1 MALALAGCGRKEEAP
16 PAPRPV
22 VAMPVQADAAL
33 PAWTLPGEV
42 QARYS
47 TPLSFRV
54 GGKIVERQ
62 VRLGDA
68 VTPGQIVARLDPA
81 DAAKNAASAR
91 AQLSAAQHQ
100 LDYAKQQ
107 LDRDRAQARENL
119 IAATQLE
126 QTRNAYASALAQRDQ
141 AAQQSAL
148 AADQLKYTTLQA
160 DHAGVITAER
170 ADTGQN
176 VSAGQ
181 AVYNLAWS
189 GDIDAICDVPES
201 LLASLAVGQRASVTL
216 GPLPGQ
222 TFDAVL
228 REIAPAADP
237 QSRTYRAKL
246 TLENPKPEVRLGM
259 TANISFSNASANGAA
274 TYTLPATALFHD
286 GKDAAVWVVKP
297 QEDTLELR
305 RVQVL
310 RYDARTVTLTQGLQ
324 PGERVVWQ
332 GVHAVSAGQ
341 KVRAVPPLHPGLR
354 IMSGVDQQAGQ
365 ASQRDE
371 QLQPVR
377 LGAAP
382 PVAGGLPD
390 FAGHA
395 VRRAVVPRLAQSEDP
410 PFTFRVMVIRTL
422 WPGATAQQV
431 QEQVTDRI
439 GKKLQETPAT
449 DFLRSYSRP
458 ANR

>member
-1 MALALAGCGRKEEAP
+1 
-16 PAPRPV
+16 
-22 VAMPVQADAAL
+22 MPVQADAAL

-54 GGKIVERQ
+54 GGKIVERL

-274 TYTLPATALFHD
+274 TY
-286 GKDAAVWVVKP
+286 AA
-297 QEDTLELR
+297 
-305 RVQVL
+305 
-310 RYDARTVTLTQGLQ
+310 GH
-324 PGERVVWQ
+324 RVV
-332 GVHAVSAGQ
+332 
-341 KVRAVPPLHPGLR
+341 P
-354 IMSGVDQQAGQ
+354 
-365 ASQRDE
+365 
-371 QLQPVR
+371 
-377 LGAAP
+377 
-382 PVAGGLPD
+382 
-390 FAGHA
+390 
-395 VRRAVVPRLAQSEDP
+395 
-410 PFTFRVMVIRTL
+410 
-422 WPGATAQQV
+422 
-431 QEQVTDRI
+431 
-439 GKKLQETPAT
+439 
-449 DFLRSYSRP
+449 
-458 ANR
+458 

>member
-1 MALALAGCGRKEEAP
+1 MLAQARREVSRDFPGSDAPPARGPALAAASSPLPAHARHLRRALPAALVVALALAGCGRREEAP

-341 KVRAVPPLHPGLR
+341 KVRAVPPLHP
-354 IMSGVDQQAGQ
+354 
-365 ASQRDE
+365 E
-371 QLQPVR
+371 
-377 LGAAP
+377 
-382 PVAGGLPD
+382 D
-390 FAGHA
+390 FA
-395 VRRAVVPRLAQSEDP
+395 S
-410 PFTFRVMVIRTL
+410 
-422 WPGATAQQV
+422 
-431 QEQVTDRI
+431 
-439 GKKLQETPAT
+439 
-449 DFLRSYSRP
+449 
-458 ANR
+458 